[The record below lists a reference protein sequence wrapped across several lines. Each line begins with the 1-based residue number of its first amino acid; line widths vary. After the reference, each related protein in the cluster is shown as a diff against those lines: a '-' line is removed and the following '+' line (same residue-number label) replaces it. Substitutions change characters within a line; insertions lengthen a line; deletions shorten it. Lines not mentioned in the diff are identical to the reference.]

1 MNPMCVFYALGFCDG
16 CEPGEC
22 DDDEGEEE
30 PYPPIL
36 TTLDGDDI
44 PE

>member
-1 MNPMCVFYALGFCDG
+1 VNDNCAFYAFGFCDG

-22 DDDEGEEE
+22 DEEE
-30 PYPPIL
+30 EDEYHYDIL